1 MVRVL
6 HPRSKYKQPKLTCKN
21 KRFLDVIKKVLL
33 AAALMLAA
41 PLSANEFKINGND
54 FNQYI

>member
-1 MVRVL
+1 M
-6 HPRSKYKQPKLTCKN
+6 
-21 KRFLDVIKKVLL
+21 LL